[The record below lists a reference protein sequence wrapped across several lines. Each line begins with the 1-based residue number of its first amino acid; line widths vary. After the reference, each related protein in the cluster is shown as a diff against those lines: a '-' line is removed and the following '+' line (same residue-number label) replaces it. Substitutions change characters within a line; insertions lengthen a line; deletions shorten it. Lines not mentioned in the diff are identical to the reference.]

1 MTFLVSSIVSILI
14 LAAISLII
22 EKESLNTG
30 EKLYLV
36 FRRTIL
42 WSLFI
47 IPPLYATA
55 FFGIWMD
62 ADQSEV
68 SCGRGGCHSGF
79 AIIMSGFLLLWIFVL
94 RPVGKFIN
102 EHKYDLYSEDT
113 RKLKKA
119 LDARSKEFESL
130 RKEAQ
135 RLGWS
140 TDMLDRS
147 ITQTEKDKSQNSQNS

>member
-1 MTFLVSSIVSILI
+1 
-14 LAAISLII
+14 
-22 EKESLNTG
+22 
-30 EKLYLV
+30 
-36 FRRTIL
+36 
-42 WSLFI
+42 
-47 IPPLYATA
+47 
-55 FFGIWMD
+55 
-62 ADQSEV
+62 
-68 SCGRGGCHSGF
+68 
-79 AIIMSGFLLLWIFVL
+79 MSGFLLLWIFVL